1 MAPLVPTRPPGPAL
15 SPRTEPGPAASRA
28 RSARPPDHA
37 WWLTVGLAATASAA
51 VSAWASM
58 RYGGDPPYFGDQ
70 WFYLRLAREWR
81 AGQGLT
87 TSAEISA
94 GYPLFVALVD
104 LARWTS
110 WLRLDLAT
118 SVGLVQSALSGANVA
133 LTAVLGRRIADPAIG
148 LAAAVALAVWPN
160 LLIGAAVVLS
170 EPLATLLGV
179 VVVTLLV
186 WDPHPSARRLL
197 LAGAVLGIAAEVR
210 PGSLVLLALFLAV
223 PRGGSWRGRL
233 RSVALGGVTA
243 LLVVL
248 PFALRSSY
256 VTRAFVPLDLRAGS
270 SLCLGRLPEADGG
283 PINFD
288 RCPYTDG
295 APAVEANRER
305 LEEAWRLLR
314 ENPQREPGLMVGRM
328 EATLWAQ
335 DRSGIDQVNSWDG
348 RGLDPEVTDR
358 LVAVSTLWSR
368 IVLVLAVAGTV
379 LALLRRHRGLII
391 ATSAGW
397 LLLTI
402 PLISLGDPRFRVPSL
417 PFLALAAAATV
428 VWGARHAHRRPVS
441 PFSSRG
447 AGR

>member
-1 MAPLVPTRPPGPAL
+1 MG
-15 SPRTEPGPAASRA
+15 
-28 RSARPPDHA
+28 
-37 WWLTVGLAATASAA
+37 
-51 VSAWASM
+51 AWASV

-104 LARWTS
+104 LVRWAS
-110 WLRLDLAT
+110 WLRPDLAT
-118 SVGLVQSALSGANVA
+118 SVGLAQSVLSGATVA
-133 LTAVLGRRIADPAIG
+133 LTAVLGRRLAGPAIG
-148 LAAAVALAVWPN
+148 LIAAGVLALWPN
-160 LLIGAAVVLS
+160 LVIGAAVVLS

-186 WDPHPSARRLL
+186 WDPRPSTGRLV
-197 LAGAVLGIAAEVR
+197 LAGVVLGVAAEVR
-210 PGSLVLLALFLAV
+210 PGSLVLLVLFLAV
-223 PRGGSWRGRL
+223 PAGGSGRA
-233 RSVALGGVTA
+233 RVRAVALGGVAA

-256 VTRAFVPLDLRAGS
+256 VTRSFVPFDLRAGS

-283 PINFD
+283 PVDFD
-288 RCPYTDG
+288 RCPYTAG

-314 ENPQREPGLMVGRM
+314 ENPEREPGLMLGRM
-328 EATLWAQ
+328 EATLWAE
-335 DRSGIDQVNSWDG
+335 DRSGIDQLDSWDG
-348 RGLDPEVTDR
+348 RGLDPLVTDR
-358 LVAVSTLWSR
+358 VVAVSTWWSR

-379 LALLRRHRGLII
+379 LAVVRRRRGLIV
-391 ATSAGW
+391 ATAAGW

-402 PLISLGDPRFRVPSL
+402 PLISLGDARFRVPSL
-417 PFLALAAAATV
+417 PFFALAAATTV
-428 VWGARHAHRRPVS
+428 VWGARGARRAVRRPES
-441 PFSSRG
+441 PFPAERV
-447 AGR
+447 GR